1 MRPEP
6 LTVEQQ
12 LRYARHLVLPQFGA
26 EAQRR
31 LLASSVLLVGA
42 GGLGSPTA
50 FYLAAAGIGRMGVMD
65 DDVVDLSNLH
75 RQILHRT
82 SDTGTPKVES
92 ARRAIKDCN
101 PDVAVEPIR
110 ERLSENNAR
119 ELIGRYDVVVDGT
132 DNFPT
137 RYLINDAAFFEGK
150 PVVHGSIYH
159 YEGQASVF
167 DPVRGPC
174 YRCLFPD
181 PPAPGTVPSC
191 AEAGVLGVL
200 PGIIGLIE
208 ATETIKLLTGIGDT
222 LAGRL
227 LTYDALGMSFR
238 TLRIR
243 RNPACPLCGDEA
255 TIKDVRLIDWACDLP
270 DPDVPQLRAV
280 SYREVRDSG
289 QKHLLLD
296 VRETSEVQAGHIEG
310 CRHIPVGDIAKRI
323 AELEPWRNEL
333 VVCQCQSGVRSQRAA
348 EFLRK
353 SGFRKVVNMAGG
365 YLAWLELLRRGEA
378 ASK

>member
-1 MRPEP
+1 
-6 LTVEQQ
+6 
-12 LRYARHLVLPQFGA
+12 
-26 EAQRR
+26 
-31 LLASSVLLVGA
+31 
-42 GGLGSPTA
+42 
-50 FYLAAAGIGRMGVMD
+50 MGVMD